1 MKKKVCAVLLGT
13 ALTCHVPLVYGAV
26 QDYQAVTEADK
37 EDNKIF
43 QAFSTEDGSGNSVNV
58 AAIQD
63 TVYVAAKNAG
73 IYSKPGE
80 SSEKMGDVALGDTLE
95 RSAVCD
101 NGWSKV
107 SCEVNESKVIGYIQN
122 QMLSDTDQIQPAD
135 KDVEVKSDATVLDY
149 PSRKDGEEVGEVLQL
164 DEVKQTGTVNGV
176 WSRITYQ
183 NDDGTEAEGYIPT
196 SCLDLPDAV
205 TEEADTIDKDKDAG
219 TLHESSGEGVFADVP
234 HEVIEH
240 APQKPPVGLNDG

>member
-80 SSEKMGDVALGDTLE
+80 SSASDPSV
-95 RSAVCD
+95 SASPSSVCT
-101 NGWSKV
+101 SIF
-107 SCEVNESKVIGYIQN
+107 SRLC
-122 QMLSDTDQIQPAD
+122 
-135 KDVEVKSDATVLDY
+135 TVRPY
-149 PSRKDGEEVGEVLQL
+149 FRQ
-164 DEVKQTGTVNGV
+164 
-176 WSRITYQ
+176 
-183 NDDGTEAEGYIPT
+183 
-196 SCLDLPDAV
+196 
-205 TEEADTIDKDKDAG
+205 
-219 TLHESSGEGVFADVP
+219 
-234 HEVIEH
+234 
-240 APQKPPVGLNDG
+240 

>member
-80 SSEKMGDVALGDTLE
+80 SSASDPSVSASPSSVCTSIFSRLCTVRPYFRQWTPPAFSATLPPME
-95 RSAVCD
+95 QAI
-101 NGWSKV
+101 
-107 SCEVNESKVIGYIQN
+107 CE
-122 QMLSDTDQIQPAD
+122 
-135 KDVEVKSDATVLDY
+135 
-149 PSRKDGEEVGEVLQL
+149 
-164 DEVKQTGTVNGV
+164 
-176 WSRITYQ
+176 
-183 NDDGTEAEGYIPT
+183 EG
-196 SCLDLPDAV
+196 
-205 TEEADTIDKDKDAG
+205 
-219 TLHESSGEGVFADVP
+219 SGA
-234 HEVIEH
+234 
-240 APQKPPVGLNDG
+240 

>member
-122 QMLSDTDQIQPAD
+122 QMLSETDQIQPAD

-164 DEVKQTGTVNGV
+164 DEVK
-176 WSRITYQ
+176 
-183 NDDGTEAEGYIPT
+183 
-196 SCLDLPDAV
+196 
-205 TEEADTIDKDKDAG
+205 
-219 TLHESSGEGVFADVP
+219 
-234 HEVIEH
+234 
-240 APQKPPVGLNDG
+240 

>member
-80 SSEKMGDVALGDTLE
+80 SSEKMG
-95 RSAVCD
+95 
-101 NGWSKV
+101 
-107 SCEVNESKVIGYIQN
+107 
-122 QMLSDTDQIQPAD
+122 
-135 KDVEVKSDATVLDY
+135 
-149 PSRKDGEEVGEVLQL
+149 
-164 DEVKQTGTVNGV
+164 
-176 WSRITYQ
+176 
-183 NDDGTEAEGYIPT
+183 
-196 SCLDLPDAV
+196 
-205 TEEADTIDKDKDAG
+205 
-219 TLHESSGEGVFADVP
+219 TLHWAI
-234 HEVIEH
+234 HWREVQSVIMDG
-240 APQKPPVGLNDG
+240 AKYPVK